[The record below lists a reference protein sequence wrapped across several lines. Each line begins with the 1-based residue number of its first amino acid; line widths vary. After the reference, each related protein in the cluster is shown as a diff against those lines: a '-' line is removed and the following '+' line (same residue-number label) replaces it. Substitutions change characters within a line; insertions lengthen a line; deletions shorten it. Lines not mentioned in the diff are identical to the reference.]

1 MKHVIMYSGGIG
13 SFMAAKRVAQRECI
27 EDIVL
32 LFTDTLTEDEDL
44 YRFIDETTKEIG
56 ATFIRLC
63 EGRDVWQVFKDVKYL
78 GNSRIAPCTRI
89 LKQEPAKK
97 WIKNNFSPEQ
107 VTLYVG
113 IDWTEFHRLEKIQK
127 NWSPYKVLAP
137 LCEEPYL
144 SKNEMLIDLENKGIK
159 RPRLYEYGF
168 SHNNCGGFCVKA
180 GQAHFKNLLTTMP
193 ERYLYHEEKEQQ
205 MIDYLGKNVS
215 ILKRQKNNKNYRLTL
230 KKLRNEIE
238 NESCEIDLF
247 DFGGCGCF
255 IEESRILYLAS
266 EKGAISQFNF

>member
-13 SFMAAKRVAQRECI
+13 SYMAAKRVAERECI
-27 EDIVL
+27 DDIIL

-44 YRFIDETTKEIG
+44 YRFLDETTKEIG

-63 EGRDVWQVFKDVKYL
+63 DGRDVWQVFRDVRFL

-97 WIKNNFSPEQ
+97 WVLNNFSPEQ

-113 IDWTEFHRLEKIQK
+113 IDWTEMHRLEKIQN
-127 NWSPYKVLAP
+127 NWSPFKILAP
-137 LCEEPYL
+137 LCDEPFL
-144 SKNEMLIDLENKGIK
+144 SKDEMLLELEKKDII

-180 GQAHFKNLLTTMP
+180 GQAHFKNLLQTMP
-193 ERYLYHEEKEQQ
+193 ALYHYHEEKEKE
-205 MIDYLGKNVS
+205 MIKYLGKEVS
-215 ILKRQKNNKNYRLTL
+215 ILKRQKNKNTYRLTL
-230 KKLRNEIE
+230 RDLRNEIE
-238 NESCEIDLF
+238 NGSDEIDLF

-255 IEESRILYLAS
+255 IEETYCNYIY
-266 EKGAISQFNF
+266 

>member
-13 SFMAAKRVAQRECI
+13 SYVTAKKVAQTECLD
-27 EDIVL
+27 DIIL

-63 EGRDVWQVFKDVKYL
+63 DGRDVWQVFKDVRYI
-78 GNSRIAPCTRI
+78 GNSRVAPCTRI
-89 LKQEPAKK
+89 LKQEPAKN
-97 WIKNNFSPEQ
+97 WIKSNYTPEQ
-107 VTLYVG
+107 VTLHVG

-127 NWSPYKVLAP
+127 NWYPYIVNAP
-137 LCEEPYL
+137 LCDEPYL
-144 SKNEMLIDLENKGIK
+144 SKEEMLVELETRGIK
-159 RPRLYEYGF
+159 RPRLYEFGF

-193 ERYLYHEEKEQQ
+193 ERYHYHEEKEQE
-205 MIDYLGKNVS
+205 MIDYLGKEVS

-230 KKLRNEIE
+230 KKLRDEIE
-238 NESCEIDLF
+238 KGSNEIDLF

-255 IEESRILYLAS
+255 IEETKGMYAIKRIC
-266 EKGAISQFNF
+266 